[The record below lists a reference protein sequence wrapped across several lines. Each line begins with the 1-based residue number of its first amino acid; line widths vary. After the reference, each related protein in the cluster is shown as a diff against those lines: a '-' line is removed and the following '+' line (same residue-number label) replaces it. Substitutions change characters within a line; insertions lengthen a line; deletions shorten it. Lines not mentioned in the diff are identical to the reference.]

1 VKLIKLNAIDS
12 TNEYIKKIKLF
23 SSDSLICVYT
33 FNQTMGKGRRANIWS
48 SEPFM
53 NLCVSFCYRPSNKIS
68 DDFSFKL
75 NMLVSNKIL
84 EFLNQNKIPNIHVK
98 WPNDILSDKKKIA
111 GILIESSMKKNKVS
125 DYIIGIGLN
134 VNQFDF
140 GDLKQAS
147 SLKKITNINY
157 DLHKISKDF
166 INHFSNID
174 EYANNYTT
182 NQIKTNYINN
192 LYGTKSFLNY
202 TYKGEKI
209 KGKIIDIRSTS
220 SIELLI
226 GKDLKILDSH
236 ALKLIY

>member
-1 VKLIKLNAIDS
+1 
-12 TNEYIKKIKLF
+12 
-23 SSDSLICVYT
+23 
-33 FNQTMGKGRRANIWS
+33 
-48 SEPFM
+48 M
-53 NLCVSFCYRPSNKIS
+53 NLCVSFCYRPSNEIS

-84 EFLNQNKIPNIHVK
+84 EFLNQNKIPNLHVK

-125 DYIIGIGLN
+125 DYIVGIGLN

-174 EYANNYTT
+174 DDANNYST
-182 NQIKTNYINN
+182 NQIKMNY
-192 LYGTKSFLNY
+192 LSVCLQQV
-202 TYKGEKI
+202 EKN
-209 KGKIIDIRSTS
+209 II
-220 SIELLI
+220 L
-226 GKDLKILDSH
+226 
-236 ALKLIY
+236 

>member
-1 VKLIKLNAIDS
+1 MIKS
-12 TNEYIKKIKLF
+12 F
-23 SSDSLICVYT
+23 SSDNLLCVYT
-33 FNQTMGKGRRANIWS
+33 FNQTMGKGQRSNIWI

-53 NLCVSFCYRPSNKIS
+53 NLCVSFCYRPSNEIS

-75 NMLVSNKIL
+75 NMLVSNKIF
-84 EFLNQNKIPNIHVK
+84 EFLNQNNIPSLNVK

-174 EYANNYTT
+174 EDANNYST
-182 NQIKTNYINN
+182 NQIKMNYLTN

-202 TYKGEKI
+202 TYKEEKI
-209 KGKIIDIRSTS
+209 KGKIIDIKSTS
-220 SIELLI
+220 YVELLI
-226 GKDLKILDSH
+226 GKNLKILESH
-236 ALKLIY
+236 DLKLIY

>member
-1 VKLIKLNAIDS
+1 MKLIKLNAIDS
-12 TNEYIKKIKLF
+12 TNEYIKKIKSF
-23 SSDSLICVYT
+23 SSDNLICAYT
-33 FNQTMGKGRRANIWS
+33 FNQTMGKGRRANLWS

-53 NLCVSFCYRPSNKIS
+53 NLCISFCYRPSNDIS

-75 NMLVSNKIL
+75 SMSVSNKIFK
-84 EFLNQNKIPNIHVK
+84 FLKQINIPNLHVK

-111 GILIESSMKKNKVS
+111 GILIESSIKKNKVS

-174 EYANNYTT
+174 EYVNNFTT
-182 NQIKTNYINN
+182 SQIKTNYINN
-192 LYGTKSFLNY
+192 LYGAKSFLNY
-202 TYKGEKI
+202 MYKGEKI
-209 KGKIIDIRSTS
+209 KGKIIDIKSSS

-226 GKDLKILDSH
+226 EKNLKILDCH
-236 ALKLIY
+236 DLKLIY

>member
-12 TNEYIKKIKLF
+12 TNEYIKMIKSF
-23 SSDSLICVYT
+23 SSDNLLCVYT
-33 FNQTMGKGRRANIWS
+33 FNQTMGKGQRSNIWI

-53 NLCVSFCYRPSNKIS
+53 NLCVSFCYRPSNEIS

-75 NMLVSNKIL
+75 NMLVSNKIF
-84 EFLNQNKIPNIHVK
+84 EFLNQNNIPSLNVK

-111 GILIESSMKKNKVS
+111 GILIESTIKNNKVG

-157 DLHKISKDF
+157 DLNKISKDF

-174 EYANNYTT
+174 EYANNYST
-182 NQIKTNYINN
+182 NQIKTNYIKN

-209 KGKIIDIRSTS
+209 KGKIIDIKSTS
-220 SIELLI
+220 SIELLV
-226 GKDLKILDSH
+226 GKKLQILDSH
-236 ALKLIY
+236 DLKLIY

>member
-1 VKLIKLNAIDS
+1 MKLIKLNAIDS

-53 NLCVSFCYRPSNKIS
+53 NLCVSFCYRPSNEIS

-84 EFLNQNKIPNIHVK
+84 EFLNQNKIPNLNVK

-125 DYIIGIGLN
+125 DYIVGIGLN

-147 SLKKITNINY
+147 SLKKITKINY

-174 EYANNYTT
+174 ENANNRKK
-182 NQIKTNYINN
+182 N
-192 LYGTKSFLNY
+192 
-202 TYKGEKI
+202 E
-209 KGKIIDIRSTS
+209 TS
-220 SIELLI
+220 IVDSIGLQE
-226 GKDLKILDSH
+226 SV
-236 ALKLIY
+236 AQLKLLRNQAVDYLDIFDNEAYLLRELADFIIMRNR

>member
-1 VKLIKLNAIDS
+1 MKLIKLNAIDS

-48 SEPFM
+48 SEAYM
-53 NLCVSFCYRPSNKIS
+53 NLCVSFCYRPSNEIS

-84 EFLNQNKIPNIHVK
+84 EFLNQNKIPNLHVK

-125 DYIIGIGLN
+125 DYIVGIGLN

-174 EYANNYTT
+174 EDANNYST
-182 NQIKTNYINN
+182 NQIKMNYLNN

-202 TYKGEKI
+202 AYKGEKI
-209 KGKIIDIRSTS
+209 KGKIIDIKSTS

-226 GKDLKILDSH
+226 GKNLKILDSH
-236 ALKLIY
+236 DLKLIY